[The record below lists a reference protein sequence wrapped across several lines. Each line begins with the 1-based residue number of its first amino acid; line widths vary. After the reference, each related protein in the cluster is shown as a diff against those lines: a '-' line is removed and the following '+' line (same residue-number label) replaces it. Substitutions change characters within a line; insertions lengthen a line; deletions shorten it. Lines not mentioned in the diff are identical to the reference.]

1 MGTDD
6 KPELYWIGFEREQHS
21 GSGYFGNYLEKNQNR
36 PGTDC
41 SDCSSA
47 GGGIPALAQA
57 ENGIENGEVKIV
69 AMILKKFLFFMQP
82 FGAMR
87 DIDSEKGNEPFENRP
102 VYSRDDDINETLQR
116 YSDMVYK
123 LAFARTKNQSDAED
137 IFQEVFLKYISSGT
151 SFASEEH
158 KKAWLITVT
167 INQSKKLFSS
177 AWIRHR
183 ASLADAAEQAVPPLQ
198 LADEEGVAAAVLKL
212 PAA

>member
-1 MGTDD
+1 
-6 KPELYWIGFEREQHS
+6 
-21 GSGYFGNYLEKNQNR
+21 
-36 PGTDC
+36 
-41 SDCSSA
+41 
-47 GGGIPALAQA
+47 
-57 ENGIENGEVKIV
+57 
-69 AMILKKFLFFMQP
+69 MILKKFLFFMQP
-82 FGAMR
+82 FGAIR

-151 SFASEEH
+151 SFESEEH

-212 PAA
+212 PAAYRLVIHLFYYEDLSLKQISSILNKKEGTVKSQLNRARALLKKELGGT

>member
-1 MGTDD
+1 
-6 KPELYWIGFEREQHS
+6 
-21 GSGYFGNYLEKNQNR
+21 
-36 PGTDC
+36 
-41 SDCSSA
+41 
-47 GGGIPALAQA
+47 
-57 ENGIENGEVKIV
+57 
-69 AMILKKFLFFMQP
+69 MQP

-151 SFASEEH
+151 SFESEEH

-212 PAA
+212 PAAYRLVIHLFYYEDLSLKQISGILNKKEGTVKSQLNRARALLKKELGGT